1 VEFLGGGTDVF
12 VIGGGPAGLATAI
25 AARHKGFSVTVADGA
40 EPPIDKPCGEGMMPD
55 AVDALREMG
64 VEIPS
69 ELSFRFR
76 GIRFIQDDIKIA
88 ADFAQK
94 LGTGIRR
101 IVLHK
106 ALIRK
111 AEDSGIQFLWKTP
124 ITGIERGKVRLN
136 SGLVSARWIVAAD
149 GGRSRARRWCGL
161 EPSNKEELRFA
172 ARRHYRTRPW
182 TDYMEVYW
190 KAGVQ
195 AYVTPTSREE
205 VCVVT
210 MGDTTD
216 ESEFE
221 NVLNQIPSL
230 GERVKGSELSGVER
244 GAVTA
249 TRSLTQVWRDNVAL
263 AGDAS
268 GGVDAISGEGLRL
281 AFRQALALAEA
292 MHVGDLRL
300 YGEAHKKLVRRP
312 LRMTRMM
319 VELGRRDAM
328 RSRIF
333 KGLNCRPELFEKL
346 LAVHAGEVNTRTA
359 ISTGVSL
366 SWQLLAG

>member
-1 VEFLGGGTDVF
+1 MEFPGGGPDVF

-25 AARHKGFSVTVADGA
+25 AARRKGFSVIVADGA
-40 EPPIDKPCGEGMMPD
+40 EPPIDKPCGEGLMPD

-64 VEIPS
+64 IEIPS
-69 ELSFRFR
+69 ECSVRFR
-76 GIRFIQDDIKIA
+76 GIRFIQDEIKVA
-88 ADFAQK
+88 ADFARE
-94 LGTGIRR
+94 LGTGVRR

-106 ALIRK
+106 ALIKK
-111 AEDSGIQFLWKTP
+111 AEESGVRFLWKTP
-124 ITGIERGKVRLN
+124 ISGIERGRVRLN
-136 SGLVSARWIVAAD
+136 SGLISARWIVAAD

-161 EPSNKEELRFA
+161 EPANKEELRFA
-172 ARRHYRTRPW
+172 ARRHYRARPW

-195 AYVTPTSREE
+195 AYVTPTSREK

-210 MGDTTD
+210 MGDTAD
-216 ESEFE
+216 QSEFE
-221 NVLNQIPSL
+221 NVLNKIPSL
-230 GERVKGSELSGVER
+230 RERVKEAVLSGVER

-249 TRSLTQVWRDNVAL
+249 TQSLTQIWRDNVARV
-263 AGDAS
+263 GDAS

-292 MHVGDLRL
+292 MHVGDLRV
-300 YGEAHKKLVRRP
+300 YGEAHKKLIRRP

-319 VELGRRDAM
+319 IELGRREAL

-333 KGLNCRPELFEKL
+333 KGLSCRPELFEKL
-346 LAVHAGEVNTRTA
+346 LAIHAGEVNTRNA
-359 ISTGVSL
+359 ISAGVSL